1 MSYFTQE
8 TAETIY
14 NELKALELKIEQ
26 AGQNVHFSGANAATK
41 RSVYEEKKNKALIEM
56 FAEEAGDKSLK
67 RTEAQRTAIYRS
79 MFAAERLE
87 WLLAENEWKA
97 SNDYLKALLG
107 NQISTEVRLKILE
120 SDWRV
125 AGRSSQ
131 AA

>member
-87 WLLAENEWKA
+87 
-97 SNDYLKALLG
+97 
-107 NQISTEVRLKILE
+107 
-120 SDWRV
+120 
-125 AGRSSQ
+125 
-131 AA
+131 